1 MRRLR
6 VFNSGAFRLALLF
19 VVIFA
24 VGAITLVAAVN
35 VAVTRYASQT
45 TATALVDESVLLR
58 GEAQARGR
66 DALGQLI
73 LRRERIVHAHQFL
86 YLLLDP
92 QGRPIVGDLP
102 AGSAKVGW
110 GETSVAEPAEPNEP
124 SDGQN
129 TVRTYGVRLADGSRL
144 IVGRKT
150 SDLDELSDW
159 LRLVTIWSGLGI
171 TVLAVGGGL
180 LIASVFLRRLD
191 RVNRSLQEI
200 MDGRLEERV
209 PAIGMGDE
217 FDRLTGNLNLMLD
230 RNQALLNGLRQV
242 STDIA
247 HDLRTSLSRLRQHLD
262 SMRDLARPEDLQGA
276 IDDGLAQVDDVLSTF
291 HALLRIGQIEGG
303 AGRARFEPVDL
314 SAVVERVRLACEAT
328 AEDAGKT
335 LSARIAP
342 DITVSGDPQLL
353 TQLFAN
359 LLENA
364 LRHAGDTANITMS
377 LAGVDGVVSAVV
389 ADDGPGVPVN
399 ERQRVLRR
407 FYRLDASRST
417 PGSGLGLALVAAIA
431 ELHDAEL
438 RLTDNAPGLAV
449 EVRFAERP
457 SRPRALDGVNQS
469 SARTIDPRA
478 VQHQAHLDHQLVD
491 GEGLGDQRHPGIQ
504 HPVTDYC
511 FFGEA
516 GSVEHRQVGACFPGT
531 VGELAT
537 VHVRHDDI
545 GEQQVYAR
553 RHCQHRQRL
562 RGVARL
568 DDGVAEVA

>member
-1 MRRLR
+1 MHRLR
-6 VFNSGAFRLALLF
+6 ILNSGAFRLALLF

-45 TATALVDESVLLR
+45 TRSALVDESALLR

-92 QGRPIVGDLP
+92 RGHPVAGDLP
-102 AGSAKVGW
+102 AASAKIGW
-110 GETSVAEPAEPNEP
+110 GEATVAEPAEPNEP
-124 SDGQN
+124 SDGQD

-144 IVGRKT
+144 IVGRDT

-200 MDGRLEERV
+200 MDGRLEARV
-209 PAIGMGDE
+209 PAIGMGEE
-217 FDRLTGNLNLMLD
+217 FARLTGNLNLMLD
-230 RNQALLNGLRQV
+230 RNQALMDGLRQV

-247 HDLRTSLSRLRQHLD
+247 HDLRTPLSRLRQHLD
-262 SMRDLARPEDLQGA
+262 SMRDLTRPEDLQGA
-276 IDDGLAQVDDVLSTF
+276 IDDALAQVDDVLSTF

-314 SAVVERVRLACEAT
+314 SAVMDRVRLAYETA
-328 AEDAGKT
+328 AEDTGKL
-335 LSARIAP
+335 LSAQIAP
-342 DITVSGDPQLL
+342 EIVVNGDPQLL

-359 LLENA
+359 LVENA
-364 LRHAGDTANITMS
+364 LRHGGETAQIS
-377 LAGVDGVVSAVV
+377 LRLSEEGRTVTAVV
-389 ADDGPGVPVN
+389 ADNGPGIPAK
-399 ERQRVLRR
+399 ERSRVLRR

-431 ELHDAEL
+431 ELHGATL
-438 RLTDNAPGLAV
+438 SLSDNCPGLSV
-449 EVRFAERP
+449 EVHI
-457 SRPRALDGVNQS
+457 PRTSQ
-469 SARTIDPRA
+469 
-478 VQHQAHLDHQLVD
+478 
-491 GEGLGDQRHPGIQ
+491 
-504 HPVTDYC
+504 
-511 FFGEA
+511 
-516 GSVEHRQVGACFPGT
+516 
-531 VGELAT
+531 
-537 VHVRHDDI
+537 
-545 GEQQVYAR
+545 
-553 RHCQHRQRL
+553 
-562 RGVARL
+562 
-568 DDGVAEVA
+568 